1 MRLRQVAAML
11 LALTAGCAG
20 TGLLACGDKFLVVS
34 RGTRFERAPLARQNV
49 GILLYANPLSD
60 LPKSIASLSVEAT
73 LRKAGY
79 RPLSVSNIDEFD
91 QALRAGG
98 WELVVVDLADA
109 PAASALL
116 EGRAAP
122 LVLPVALNSNRAALA
137 EAKKRYK
144 GVIDSPTRGQTYL
157 DAIDDAIDR
166 KLKAGAKRGAAES
179 R

>member
-1 MRLRQVAAML
+1 MRLRHVAAML
-11 LALTAGCAG
+11 LSLTAGCAG
-20 TGLLACGDKFLVVS
+20 TDLLACGDKFLIVA
-34 RGTRFERAPLARQNV
+34 RGTRFERAPVARQNV
-49 GILLYANPLSD
+49 GILLYANPASD
-60 LPKSIASLSVEAT
+60 LPRAIASLSVEAT

-91 QALRAGG
+91 KALRAGG

-109 PAASALL
+109 PAASARVD
-116 EGRAAP
+116 GQGAP
-122 LVLPVALNSNRAALA
+122 LVLPVALNSTRAALA

-144 GVIDSPTRGQTYL
+144 GVITAPTRGQMFL

-166 KLKAGAKRGAAES
+166 KMNAGAKRGAAAP